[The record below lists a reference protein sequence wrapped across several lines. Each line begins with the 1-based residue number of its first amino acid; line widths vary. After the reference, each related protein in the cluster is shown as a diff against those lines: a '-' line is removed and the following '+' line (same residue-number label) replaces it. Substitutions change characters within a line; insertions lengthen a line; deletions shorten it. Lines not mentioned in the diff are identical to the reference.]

1 MKLEFNKFDV
11 KDFIDTPFEMTAIF
25 GYEDSTYVQGKLIKL
40 HDWIHEPYL
49 VQLYDWKE
57 DCFKTVSN
65 EELDRIKFYCV
76 VD

>member
-1 MKLEFNKFDV
+1 MKLEFKKCDI

-40 HDWIHEPYL
+40 HEPYL

-57 DCFKTVSN
+57 DCYKTVSG
-65 EELDRIKFYCV
+65 EELDIIKLYCV
-76 VD
+76 VE